1 MGILMAMMNEPPS
14 SDNRSAR
21 LDVVSERLAAL
32 LQTARVVN
40 SSLELREVLD
50 HILRRAKAL
59 LRAESGSIMLTDPAT
74 GKLCVEAAHGPRAK
88 SIVGR
93 EQPFGEGVSGWV
105 ALRRIP
111 VRLHGCAIDSDFR
124 NACKR
129 TDVSDAV
136 CAPLLAGDELLGVVC
151 LSNADDGESFSD
163 DDLDLLVALSNQ
175 AAIAIRN
182 AHAFHEMRRQRET
195 VARLLEEITEAQ
207 ERERARIALLIHDG
221 PAQTLYA
228 ALRNLQAARVLSE
241 SAPEVEGVFDELER
255 TIRGAIHETRAVMVD
270 LRPIALDEIG
280 LYAALQQYGQ
290 QFQERTGIQCQVK
303 RRGALK
309 RMSSMLE
316 SSYYRIAQEA
326 LTNVW
331 KHADARS
338 TEVLLEVRG
347 SSSSLEVQDDGK
359 GIDPDAL
366 GGTGRDQMGLSSLRD
381 RAELVGGV
389 LEVQALP
396 RGGTVVRVTAPLSV

>member
-1 MGILMAMMNEPPS
+1 MTNEPVS
-14 SDNRSAR
+14 FDNRAAR

-32 LQTARVVN
+32 LQTARGVN

-59 LRAESGSIMLTDPAT
+59 LRAESGSVMLTDPAT
-74 GKLCVEAAHGPRAK
+74 GRLCVEAAQGPRAR

-105 ALRRIP
+105 ALRRVP

-136 CAPLLAGDELLGVVC
+136 CAPLLAGDELLGVIC
-151 LSNADDGESFSD
+151 LSNADHGEAFSD

-241 SAPEVEGVFDELER
+241 SAPDGVGGIFDELER

-290 QFQERTGIQCQVK
+290 QFQERTGIHCRVV
-303 RRGALK
+303 RRGANK

-331 KHADARS
+331 KHADARNA
-338 TEVLLEVRG
+338 EVILEVRG
-347 SSSSLEVQDDGK
+347 GGSSLEVRVDGK
-359 GIDPDAL
+359 GIDSDAL
-366 GGTGRDQMGLSSLRD
+366 RGAGRDQIGLSSLRD

-396 RGGTVVRVTAPLSV
+396 CGGTIVRVSAPLSV

>member
-1 MGILMAMMNEPPS
+1 MTMLTDPPPS
-14 SDNRSAR
+14 SEREDQ
-21 LDVVSERLAAL
+21 LGQVSERLAAL

-40 SSLELREVLD
+40 SSLELHEVLD

-59 LRAESGSIMLTDPAT
+59 LRAESGSIMLTDPNT
-74 GKLCVEAAHGPRAK
+74 GALCVEAAHGPRAK

-105 ALRRIP
+105 ALRRVP
-111 VRLHGCAIDSDFR
+111 VRLHGAATDAEFR

-136 CAPLLAGDELLGVVC
+136 CAPLLAGDDLLGVIC
-151 LSNADDGESFSD
+151 LSNADSSTLFSD

-175 AAIAIRN
+175 AAVAIRN
-182 AHAFHEMRRQRET
+182 AHAFHEMRRQRQT
-195 VARLLEEITEAQ
+195 VARLLEELTEAQ
-207 ERERARIALLIHDG
+207 ERERSRIALLIHDG

-228 ALRNLQAARVLSE
+228 ALRNLQAARMMAE
-241 SAPEVEGVFDELER
+241 TAPEKVSGVFDELER
-255 TIRGAIHETRAVMVD
+255 TIRGAINETRAVMVD

-280 LYAALQQYGQ
+280 LYAALQQYAQ
-290 QFQERTGIQCQVK
+290 QFQERTGIRCKVIQ
-303 RRGALK
+303 RGMNK

-331 KHADARS
+331 KHADACS
-338 TEVLLEVRG
+338 TEVVLDIRGSTTSLEVR
-347 SSSSLEVQDDGK
+347 DNGK
-359 GIDPDAL
+359 GIAPDAAS
-366 GGTGRDQMGLSSLRD
+366 GSGRDRMGMSSLRD

-389 LEVQALP
+389 LTVEPLP
-396 RGGTVVRVTAPLSV
+396 TGGTVVRVTAPLTE

>member
-1 MGILMAMMNEPPS
+1 MAMMNEPQS
-14 SDNRSAR
+14 SENRTAR

-74 GKLCVEAAHGPRAK
+74 GRLCVEAAHGPRAK

-124 NACKR
+124 NACTR

-136 CAPLLAGDELLGVVC
+136 CAPLLAGDELLGVIC
-151 LSNADDGESFSD
+151 LSNADDGEAFSD

-182 AHAFHEMRRQRET
+182 AHAFNEMRRQRET

-207 ERERARIALLIHDG
+207 ERERSRIALLIHDG

-241 SAPEVEGVFDELER
+241 SVPHGVDGVLDELER

-290 QFQERTGIQCQVK
+290 QFQERTGIHCQVK
-303 RRGALK
+303 RRGANM

-331 KHADARS
+331 KHADAKN
-338 TEVLLEVRG
+338 TEVILEVRG

-366 GGTGRDQMGLSSLRD
+366 GGTGRDHIGLSSLRD